1 MSNYVNINEIDDF
14 NKDINRDSE
23 YNILFDSTVDINTL
37 KRLEP
42 NLKQSSYLNIDK
54 ELAQSKTN
62 IVINDERKFLH
73 NRKWDYLDKSKI
85 KEIEHKFKLVY
96 EEMNKKQLK
105 ILIDNIRRC
114 DLQGLYSDFRPR
126 EVIWRI
132 GTLSSL
138 NYLIETTYSSQP
150 DDKDKMF
157 NDKKKLEPY
166 IYKFRNILGDGD
178 CFYRGLIFY
187 FLENIVLTNNIM
199 HMKR

>member
-73 NRKWDYLDKSKI
+73 NRKWDYLDKS
-85 KEIEHKFKLVY
+85 
-96 EEMNKKQLK
+96 
-105 ILIDNIRRC
+105 
-114 DLQGLYSDFRPR
+114 
-126 EVIWRI
+126 
-132 GTLSSL
+132 
-138 NYLIETTYSSQP
+138 
-150 DDKDKMF
+150 
-157 NDKKKLEPY
+157 
-166 IYKFRNILGDGD
+166 
-178 CFYRGLIFY
+178 
-187 FLENIVLTNNIM
+187 
-199 HMKR
+199 